1 MPGRRVKITV
11 PNLGT
16 VDGTEVQIL
25 ETTERFTDIKLED
38 GTTLRIKP
46 VVMTVTRLDGR
57 YDPQGNPM
65 YAVQAGQAMAAD
77 VPDHLR
83 QGAEGPK
90 VQ

>member
-1 MPGRRVKITV
+1 VPGRKVKVTLPMI
-11 PNLGT
+11 GT
-16 VDGTEVQIL
+16 VDATEIQIL

-38 GTTLRIKP
+38 GTTLRLKP
-46 VVMTVTRLDGR
+46 VVMSVSRLDGR

-65 YAVQAGQAMAAD
+65 YAVQAGQAMTAD